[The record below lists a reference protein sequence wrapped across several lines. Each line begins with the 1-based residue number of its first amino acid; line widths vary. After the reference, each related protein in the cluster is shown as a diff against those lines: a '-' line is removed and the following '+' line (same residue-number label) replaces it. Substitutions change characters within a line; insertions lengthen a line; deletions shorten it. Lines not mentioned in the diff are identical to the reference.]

1 MKPIVLRKGENSM
14 LASEFMTNNNDIL
27 LGLVSEEEFQ
37 KLNDGNVV
45 FVITVAPGQKDIV
58 TRAVRSAGYFL
69 TVSGKTN
76 PMGKK
81 TDVCLVGLTAGGYA
95 KVDHINLD
103 DIGGRGNKIVLK
115 CKPLPDN
122 DPRRHHRFV

>member
-1 MKPIVLRKGENSM
+1 M
-14 LASEFMTNNNDIL
+14 LASEFITKNKDIF

-58 TRAVRSAGYFL
+58 TRVVRSAGYFL
-69 TVSGKTN
+69 TVSSTTN
-76 PMGKK
+76 HMGKK
-81 TDVCLVGLTAGGYA
+81 TDICLVGLTAGGYA
-95 KVDHINLD
+95 KIDNIDLG
-103 DIGGRGNKIVLK
+103 DIGCRGNKIVLK

-122 DPRRHHRFV
+122 DPRRNYRFVY